1 MFSLLPSHHLGGG
14 CSSARCV
21 SDSSS
26 IGRPVLRPP
35 SGLGDGGVETICD
48 VLTPPS
54 SWSASPP
61 LALNYTLVNGTLET
75 VMPFY
80 MSKIGHFA
88 FHYGIQQPILFYI
101 SKLLK
106 YRHVCSFLSPWHS
119 KYSSETFHL
128 ESIYLL
134 FCLFAEAPCLWTIC
148 CNGENKRFQKL

>member
-1 MFSLLPSHHLGGG
+1 MVNHLHHHHYLGGR
-14 CSSARCV
+14 CTAARSV

-26 IGRPVLRPP
+26 ICRPVLRPP

-106 YRHVCSFLSPWHS
+106 YRHVCCFLSPWHS
-119 KYSSETFHL
+119 EYSSETFHL

-134 FCLFAEAPCLWTIC
+134 FCLFAEAPCL
-148 CNGENKRFQKL
+148 